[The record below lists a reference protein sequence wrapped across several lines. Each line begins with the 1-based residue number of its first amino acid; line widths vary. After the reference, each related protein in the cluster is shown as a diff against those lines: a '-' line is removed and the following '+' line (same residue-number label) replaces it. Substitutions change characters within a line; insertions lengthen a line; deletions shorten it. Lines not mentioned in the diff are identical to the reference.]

1 MDYYLKLD
9 FDTDKPIE
17 LLRANLGTVT
27 AWRDGEWVTS
37 AATVGEMEGL
47 GGYAP
52 FRSISAAEREKW
64 QKRFS

>member
-1 MDYYLKLD
+1 LDYYLKLD

-27 AWRDGEWVTS
+27 AWRNSEWVPS
-37 AATVGEMEGL
+37 VRTVGEMEGL

-52 FRSISAAEREKW
+52 FRPIPTADRKKW

>member
-1 MDYYLKLD
+1 VDYYLKLD
-9 FDTDKPIE
+9 FDTNKPIE

-27 AWRDGEWVTS
+27 VWRDGEWVAS
-37 AATVGEMEGL
+37 VRTVGEMEGL

-52 FRSISAAEREKW
+52 FRSIPTADRKKW